1 MSGSRTETG
10 KPAANP
16 VLGILTLYLNDSKQL
31 EERPVYQRMTVAA
44 KRLGLDVFV
53 FTPEDVNYRSD
64 TIHALVY
71 DTAANRWVRRWT
83 AFPAMIF
90 DRCRIQKSKRF
101 ELLQKFR
108 ARYKDRLFLNRP
120 IRNKW
125 TVYRTLIR
133 ESRFRPHLP
142 HTRLYDTGGDL
153 TGMIRKYPLIYLK
166 PAGGTGGRGIL
177 RIQRESGGT
186 LFIQGRDRSRKIIAP
201 QRVGPSELIGRLASW
216 NLKANR
222 YLIQQGIQL
231 KLDNG
236 RVHDYR
242 MLVQKN
248 GEGAW
253 EVTGCAGRVGAPR
266 SVTSNLHGGGQAWSM
281 DALLRQWIG
290 SETAIARV
298 KSKAEQFGK
307 EVAAYLDNAYGA
319 LCELALDLAIDRSG
333 RIWLLEVNPKPAR
346 EVFARAGEKE
356 TYRKAIVRPLEYAMW
371 LYKRRN
377 RSRHASMHMRTETDA
392 DMLSHTY
399 RALRSSGVEEE
410 NPGLD

>member
-16 VLGILTLYLNDSKQL
+16 VLGILTLYLNDNKQL

-53 FTPEDVNYRSD
+53 FTPEDVNYQSD
-64 TIHALVY
+64 RIHALVY
-71 DTAANRWVRRWT
+71 DTAAKRWVRRWT

-90 DRCRIQKSKRF
+90 DRCRIQQSKRF

-201 QRVGPSELIGRLASW
+201 QRIRSSELPGRLASW

-290 SETAIARV
+290 SEAAIARI

-307 EVAAYLDNAYGA
+307 DVAAYLDNVYGA

-346 EVFARAGEKE
+346 EVFARAGEKD

-377 RSRHASMHMRTETDA
+377 RSRHASMHMRTATDA
-392 DMLSHTY
+392 DMLSHPY